1 LLNIQINEIMH
12 VHELNP
18 KKTMITMIIF
28 VIVIIIGL
36 VTLSKPRL
44 NYAITPE
51 ETVVLA
57 GSEEGFVYPYELEDI
72 LNKTI
77 DTIVL
82 VDIRNTFQFGRGHIP
97 GAENISA
104 VELISKENIKRLEAL
119 KDAGQVVLIYG
130 NNLVEAN
137 GPYMLLRQ
145 IGFDNVKVLMGGYS
159 YYKVW
164 KDKLG
169 DTYSDDSYFIGNAQ
183 YDYAEVAKRSS
194 VSKNDNGASEP
205 KAHVAVERK
214 KKSKAVEGG
223 C

>member
-1 LLNIQINEIMH
+1 MH

-18 KKTMITMIIF
+18 KKTMVTMIIF
-28 VIVIIIGL
+28 VVVIIIGL

-51 ETVVLA
+51 ETVMLV

-97 GAENISA
+97 GAENISS
-104 VELISKENIKRLEAL
+104 VELISKENIKRLEDL
-119 KDAGQVVLIYG
+119 KNAGQVVLLYA

-159 YYKVW
+159 YYKIW
-164 KDKLG
+164 KDKLA
-169 DTYSDDSYFIGNAQ
+169 DSYSDDSYFMGTAD
-183 YDYAEVAKRSS
+183 YDFAEVAKSNS
-194 VSKNDNGASEP
+194 VATNGNSNSET
-205 KAHVAVERK
+205 KAAIVVDRK
-214 KKSKAVEGG
+214 KKGKAAEGG

>member
-1 LLNIQINEIMH
+1 M
-12 VHELNP
+12 V
-18 KKTMITMIIF
+18 TMIIF
-28 VIVIIIGL
+28 VVVIVIGL

-51 ETVVLA
+51 ETVILA

-97 GAENISA
+97 GAENISS
-104 VELISKENIKRLEAL
+104 VELISKENIKRLEDL
-119 KDAGQVVLIYG
+119 KKSGQVVLLYA
-130 NNLVEAN
+130 NNLAEAN
-137 GPYMLLRQ
+137 GPFMLLRQ

-159 YYKVW
+159 YYKIW
-164 KDKLG
+164 KDQLA
-169 DTYSDDSYFIGNAQ
+169 DSYSDDSYFMGTPD
-183 YDYAEVAKRSS
+183 YDFAEVAKSKS
-194 VSKNDNGASEP
+194 VANNDDSTSET
-205 KAHVAVERK
+205 KAAIVVDRK
-214 KKSKAVEGG
+214 KKSKIAEGG